1 MNTRTRIK
9 VISQRRP
16 DLRKVQKLPQNKMEV
31 HNQQRPPQ
39 KKPTSTRVKVIP
51 PLKPATVPRRQPRG
65 VTPPINHSATFKG
78 RIPPYNPN
86 TVQLKTAH
94 LQKHPVMKQSYSS
107 RKTRLK
113 PMARTILYALRLLIV
128 GVGIGAIVG
137 TVLSVLDPATR
148 LATPGSV
155 SSDTTVAQKAQ
166 SQPTLTP
173 TPTPTATS
181 LSLSQE
187 LIPLKSAVQSLAAS
201 NPNLTPGVFLIDL
214 DNGGYVDLNGAAS
227 FAAASTIK
235 IPILVAFFQD
245 VDAQKIRLDESL
257 TLESGMVAGG
267 SGNMQYKPVGTQ
279 FTALEVAT
287 KMMTVSD
294 NTATNMLI
302 ARLGGIDALN
312 QRFQSWGLTT
322 TAIRNILPDLG
333 GTNTTSPKELST
345 LMAMV
350 GKGNLVSMRSRDRIL
365 DIMRRTVRNHLLP
378 AGLGPGAT
386 IAHKTG
392 NIGTI
397 LGDAGLVDVP
407 TGKRY
412 VVSVMVQRPRNDPGA
427 EKLITS
433 ISRVA
438 YEQLSQTFPVPNN
451 TGSSIPNTGYQQP
464 PVVSPLPAIS
474 PPPAINQPLPNGISN
489 TLPLTGYQPPVMN
502 PPLPNGM
509 SNTLPPTGYQA
520 PAIAPQVAPQYY
532 YNPYQ
537 R

>member
-9 VISQRRP
+9 VIPQRQSPPRRP
-16 DLRKVQKLPQNKMEV
+16 DLRKVQKLPLNKAV
-31 HNQQRPPQ
+31 ARNQQRPPQ
-39 KKPTSTRVKVIP
+39 KKPTSTSVKVIP
-51 PLKPATVPRRQPRG
+51 PLKPATVPRRQPKK
-65 VTPPINHSATFKG
+65 VAPPQHSATFKG

-86 TVQLKTAH
+86 VVQLKTAH
-94 LQKHPVMKQSYSS
+94 LQKHPVMKRPS

-113 PMARTILYALRLLIV
+113 PMARTILYAMRLLIV

-137 TVLSVLDPATR
+137 TILSVLDPATR
-148 LATPGSV
+148 LATPPGASP
-155 SSDTTVAQKAQ
+155 DTTVEQQAQ
-166 SQPTLTP
+166 SQPTP
-173 TPTPTATS
+173 TPIQTAS
-181 LSLSQE
+181 NVSLSQE
-187 LIPLKSAVQSLAAS
+187 NVPLKSAIQSLAAS

-257 TLESGMVAGG
+257 TLSKEMVAGG
-267 SGNMQYKPVGTQ
+267 SGNIQYKSVGTQ

-287 KMMTVSD
+287 KMMTISD

-322 TAIRNILPDLG
+322 TAIRNLLPDLG
-333 GTNTTSPKELST
+333 GTNTTSPKELGT
-345 LMAMV
+345 VMAMV

-365 DIMRRTVRNHLLP
+365 DIMRRTVRNQLLP
-378 AGLGPGAT
+378 AGLGSGAT

-397 LGDAGLVDVP
+397 LGDAGLVDVLS
-407 TGKRY
+407 GKRY
-412 VVSVMVQRPRNDPGA
+412 VIAVMVQRPRNDPSA
-427 EKLITS
+427 ETLIVS
-433 ISRVA
+433 ISRLA
-438 YEQLSQTFPVPNN
+438 YQHLSQSAPVPNN
-451 TGSSIPNTGYQQP
+451 TGSSIPTTSYQQP
-464 PVVSPLPAIS
+464 PVIS
-474 PPPAINQPLPNGISN
+474 PPPAINQPFPNGTSN
-489 TLPLTGYQPPVMN
+489 IPPTGYQPPVMN
-502 PPLPNGM
+502 PPLPNGL
-509 SNTLPPTGYQA
+509 STNVPQTGYQA